1 MVQSPFPSTQQYGF
15 PIPRRKKALVIIFI
29 MTDLMMTII
38 TKATCTSSKRPP
50 RNGHEKPL
58 DPSRHCT
65 FERASAA
72 SDQGWRVIIMLILIE
87 TEMILLIAITF

>member
-1 MVQSPFPSTQQYGF
+1 
-15 PIPRRKKALVIIFI
+15 
-29 MTDLMMTII
+29 MMTII

-72 SDQGWRVIIMLILIE
+72 SDDDYDHDGDGDGNDGDDQNM
-87 TEMILLIAITF
+87 F